1 MKSISIRFALASV
14 SIALFVL
21 AFIGGINYYFLKK
34 ELLHDAN
41 IKAQLIEE
49 HSAYQIQTIL
59 SETKETVV
67 LMKNQLEK
75 EGYSEKTIEKVL
87 KEGIQSKTFFYGSA
101 MAFEPNILYD
111 KAFSPYYYKGK
122 NEIVYKDVSLSFN
135 YLTQEWYTTPK
146 KANKAQWSEPYF
158 DEGGGEIM
166 MATYGIPITH
176 KKKFAGILTM
186 DISLENLQQ
195 IISNV
200 HILKS
205 GYAFLI
211 SRDNK
216 ILVHPNKEK
225 ILKTYSQKISIFNT
239 CINKGN
245 QWIYYGPIAS
255 TGLVLGIVLPEN
267 ELFASLNKISLISI
281 ILAMIGSILLIATML
296 LISRR
301 ITQPLK
307 EVIKLT
313 QEISMGDFD
322 KKITLPKVKD
332 EIYHLAHSV
341 NRMQDSIKGHMNS
354 LKKATIKE
362 QRAKSELDIANSI
375 QMGMLPKALSKNT
388 YLSIAATLKPAR
400 AVGGDF
406 YDYFYIDK
414 AEENLCF
421 VIADV
426 SGKGVP
432 AAMFMAMTM
441 SYMHAYDAQ
450 FNPSEFIN
458 KLNNSIAVN
467 NDANMFVTL
476 FMGILNIK
484 TGTLSYVNAGHTE
497 PYIIGNEGINR
508 LTSAR
513 NPVVGAFEDIDY
525 MGETT
530 TLKDGE
536 KLFLYTDGVTEA
548 FSKDDEQFGERRVE
562 EKLEKCYKLSAN
574 KTMEMIEDT
583 LSNFTKGADEQSDDI
598 TILVISKDYI

>member
-14 SIALFVL
+14 SVALFVL
-21 AFIGGINYYFLKK
+21 AFIGGVNYYFLKK
-34 ELLHDAN
+34 ELLQDAN

-49 HSAYQIQTIL
+49 HSVHQIQTIL

-67 LMKNQLEK
+67 LMKNQFEK
-75 EGYSEKTIEKVL
+75 EGYSKETIEKVL
-87 KEGIQSKTFFYGSA
+87 KEGILSRPFFYGSA
-101 MAFEPNILYD
+101 MAFEPPVLYD

-122 NEIVYKDVSLSFN
+122 EKIVYKDVSQSFN

-146 KANKAQWSEPYF
+146 KAKKAQWSEPYF

-166 MATYGIPITH
+166 MATYGMPIAY
-176 KKKFAGILTM
+176 KKQFAGILTM

-195 IISNV
+195 IISAV

-216 ILVHPNKEK
+216 ILVHPDSKR
-225 ILKTYSQKISIFNT
+225 IMTTYSQKISTFNT
-239 CINKGN
+239 CINKGK
-245 QWIYYGPIAS
+245 QWIYYAPVAA
-255 TGLVLGIVLPEN
+255 TGLVLGIVLPES

-281 ILAMIGSILLIATML
+281 ILAMIGSILLIATMI

-301 ITQPLK
+301 ITKPLK

-332 EIYHLAHSV
+332 EIYYLAHSV
-341 NRMQDSIKGHMNS
+341 NRMQDSIKNHMNS
-354 LKKATIKE
+354 LKAATIKE
-362 QRAKSELDIANSI
+362 ERAESELDIANSI
-375 QMGMLPKALSKNT
+375 QMGMLPKALPENP
-388 YLSIAATLKPAR
+388 YLSIAATLQPAR

-406 YDYFYIDK
+406 YDYFYID
-414 AEENLCF
+414 ERQENLCF

-432 AAMFMAMTM
+432 AAMFMAVTM
-441 SYMHAYDAQ
+441 SYIHAYDAQ
-450 FNPSEFIN
+450 LDPSEFIN
-458 KLNNSIAVN
+458 RLNNSIAVN

-476 FMGILNIK
+476 FMGILNVK
-484 TGTLSYVNAGHTE
+484 NGTLTYVNAGHTE
-497 PYIIGNEGINR
+497 PYIISNEGITT
-508 LTSAR
+508 LTSSR
-513 NPVVGAFEDIDY
+513 NPVVGAFEGISY
-525 MGETT
+525 INETT
-530 TLKDGE
+530 KLKEGE

-548 FSKDDEQFGERRVE
+548 FSKEDEQFGERRL
-562 EKLEKCYKLSAN
+562 EKNLEKCSKLSIS
-574 KTMEMIEDT
+574 KSIEIIENALDD
-583 LSNFTKGADEQSDDI
+583 FTEGAQEQSDDI
-598 TILVISKDYI
+598 TMLVIAKIK